1 MEKRPDPIDRFMK
14 MKCRGITMLILLA
27 SLTCPSMA
35 AASDLDH
42 DCNPSGWTKQGGFK
56 FQVQRVND
64 DTAA

>member
-1 MEKRPDPIDRFMK
+1 
-14 MKCRGITMLILLA
+14 MLILLA